1 MSEVNLDNI
10 TLTPLKQ
17 IPTIGGKVMHALKCS
32 DPGFLGFGEV
42 YFSSVERDIVKAWKF
57 HQRMTLNLVVPLGKI
72 RFVFHLPGISGGFR
86 IESIG
91 ENKYERI
98 TVPPRIW
105 FGFQGE
111 APGNSLLM
119 NLADIKHD
127 PNEILHKKLNEINYN
142 WGTL

>member
-1 MSEVNLDNI
+1 MSEVQLDNI
-10 TLTPLKQ
+10 TMTPLEQ
-17 IPTIGGKVMHALKCS
+17 IPTTGGTVMHALKCS

-42 YFSSVERDIVKAWKF
+42 YFSNVEHGFVKAWKC

-72 RFVFHLPGISGGFR
+72 RFVFHLPGKTGGFR
-86 IESIG
+86 IEDIG

-105 FGFQGE
+105 FGFKGE
-111 APGNSLLM
+111 GSGNNLLM

-127 PNEILHKKLNEINYN
+127 PNEILHKKVNEINYN
-142 WGTL
+142 WGNL